1 MGYNIKCMSMGF
13 LMKESNAAI
22 WRGPMISSA
31 IQQLLY
37 KVDWVPLDVLL
48 VDLPPGTGDAQL
60 SLIQNAPLSGA
71 VIVSTPQPLALADVR
86 RAVAM
91 FRLVK
96 TPIFGIVENMS
107 GFQCPKCGETSEIFA
122 VDGAAKAA
130 KEFDIPFLSKINLS
144 EKLRQCCDDGIPIC
158 IAQP

>member
-1 MGYNIKCMSMGF
+1 M
-13 LMKESNAAI
+13 
-22 WRGPMISSA
+22 
-31 IQQLLY
+31 
-37 KVDWVPLDVLL
+37 
-48 VDLPPGTGDAQL
+48 
-60 SLIQNAPLSGA
+60 
-71 VIVSTPQPLALADVR
+71 IVSTPQPLALADVR

-130 KEFDIPFLSKINLS
+130 KEFGKNNCVCFEIKKK
-144 EKLRQCCDDGIPIC
+144 KLVITD
-158 IAQP
+158 